1 MFKIDP
7 GQQKRQ
13 KVEKEQ
19 EEAEGKE

>member
-19 EEAEGKE
+19 EGAEGKE